1 MIGWALEIGA
11 VSNVIIVEI
20 IVLYI
25 NLVHNQSMNLPKF
38 KTTFTF

>member
-1 MIGWALEIGA
+1 MGVRDRSS
-11 VSNVIIVEI
+11 VSNVIVEI